1 MEVFEKFEQ
10 KILGLVQ
17 RLKELEAE
25 NEELRQRLRQ
35 EQQAKEKVVQR
46 LDNLLQKIQEIDIK

>member
-46 LDNLLQKIQEIDIK
+46 LDNLLQKIQEIDIT

>member
-1 MEVFEKFEQ
+1 MEIIEKFEQ

-25 NEELRQRLRQ
+25 NEELRKKLRQ